1 MPVTIT
7 TNIPAITAK
16 VDGAWKK
23 TLTPLAEQ
31 ILTDCNYYVRQQT
44 GALRSSSLSASIPR
58 EGLLIWNTPYAKRV
72 YYTGSPRKNVNPN
85 ASLMW
90 CEKASAHFGG
100 DWNRIAQKI
109 FDSNF
114 GGIL

>member
-7 TNIPAITAK
+7 TNIPLIKLK
-16 VDGAWKK
+16 VNSAWKK
-23 TLTPLAEQ
+23 TLVPLAEQ
-31 ILTDCNYYVRQQT
+31 ALTDCNYYVRQDT

-72 YYTGSPRKNVNPN
+72 YYTGSPSKEVNPN

-90 CEKASAHFGG
+90 CEKAHAERGR
-100 DWNRIAQKI
+100 DWQKIAQRL
-109 FDSNF
+109 FDNAL
-114 GGIL
+114 GGK

>member
-7 TNIPAITAK
+7 TNIPAIKAR
-16 VDGAWKK
+16 VDGAWKN
-23 TLTPLAEQ
+23 TLAPLAEQ

-44 GALRSSSLSASIPR
+44 GALRSSSLTASIPR

-72 YYTGSPRKNVNPN
+72 YYTGSPSKEVNPN

-90 CEKASAHFGG
+90 CEKAVSTNRG
-100 DWNRIAQKI
+100 DWQKIAQRL
-109 FDSNF
+109 FDNAL
-114 GGIL
+114 GGK

>member
-7 TNIPAITAK
+7 TNIPLIKLK
-16 VDGAWKK
+16 VNSAWKK
-23 TLTPLAEQ
+23 TLVPLAEQ
-31 ILTDCNYYVRQQT
+31 ALTDCNYYVRQDT

-72 YYTGSPRKNVNPN
+72 YYTGSPSKEVNPN

-90 CEKASAHFGG
+90 CEKAHAERGR
-100 DWNRIAQKI
+100 DWQALAQKI
-109 FDSNF
+109 FNSKLE
-114 GGIL
+114 G

>member
-7 TNIPAITAK
+7 TNIPKIKLK

-23 TLTPLAEQ
+23 TLVPLAEQ
-31 ILTDCNYYVRQQT
+31 ALTDCNYYVRQDT

-72 YYTGSPRKNVNPN
+72 YYTGSPSKEVNPN

-90 CEKASAHFGG
+90 CEKAHAERGR
-100 DWNRIAQKI
+100 DWQALAQKI
-109 FDSNF
+109 FNSKLE
-114 GGIL
+114 G

>member
-7 TNIPAITAK
+7 TNIPKIKLK

-23 TLTPLAEQ
+23 TLAPLAEQ
-31 ILTDCNYYVRQQT
+31 ALTDCNYYVRQDT

-72 YYTGSPRKNVNPN
+72 YYTGSPSKEVNPN

-90 CEKASAHFGG
+90 CEKAHAERGR
-100 DWNRIAQKI
+100 DWQALAQKL
-109 FDSNF
+109 FNSKLE
-114 GGIL
+114 G